1 MLIGAVL
8 LFLIPTNFAQTAPVE
23 GSIEGTVLDEHG
35 QPVKAGIAVTAE
47 PMGVGWGGGC
57 CPSALT
63 DENGRFHFQQLPLL
77 ISWALHGPYKER
89 ARWGSSDI
97 GFYGDTVEVK
107 LSGDHPIAN
116 DVIVPIPPNP
126 AVMEGDITDRV
137 TGRRVRS
144 AVFIFNRVGA
154 DGYMQATVKPPYHI
168 MLPSRTRI
176 RLKSVAVEGYKP
188 WSFGRTIM
196 LEPESHLKLDIRVR
210 PAGNKE
216 AER

>member
-8 LFLIPTNFAQTAPVE
+8 LLLTPINFAQTASIE
-23 GSIEGTVLDEHG
+23 GSIEGTVLDEQRQH
-35 QPVKAGIAVTAE
+35 VKAGITVTAE
-47 PMGVGWGGGC
+47 PIGVGWGGGC

-63 DENGRFHFQQLPLL
+63 DENGRFHFQQLLL
-77 ISWALHGPYKER
+77 ISWALHGPYKEKE
-89 ARWGSSDI
+89 RWGSSDI

-107 LSGDHPIAN
+107 LSRDHPIAN

-126 AVMEGDITDRV
+126 AVMEGNITDRV
-137 TGRRVRS
+137 KGRPVSS

-168 MLPSRTRI
+168 MLPSRTTI
-176 RLKSVAVEGYKP
+176 RLKSATVEGYKP
-188 WSFGRTIM
+188 WSYNRTIM
-196 LEPESHLKLDIRVR
+196 LKPGHHLKLDIRVQS
-210 PAGNKE
+210 AGSKE